1 MRLLIALLAWIGAVV
16 GAAALSSAVA
26 SSIHHNPAVASASS
40 SGSGGVSAGS
50 GSGGAPAGSSSGS
63 GAAPVDPSSV
73 KATDPV
79 SLFRSANFARAL
91 GAARTQLGAGARLDM
106 LVLYPGYLDIT
117 AVRAGT
123 EVNVYLAANSRYTQ
137 NNTGGNPGS
146 SPLFSFTQVQSDTP
160 AALAQRIATAGH
172 VPKSQLNYMVVQV
185 NPADHHLRWLVY
197 PRHGNRVEYFQGS
210 GATGPLFEYRSG
222 SSTGLQPVR

>member
-26 SSIHHNPAVASASS
+26 SSIHH
-40 SGSGGVSAGS
+40 
-50 GSGGAPAGSSSGS
+50 GGAPAGSSSGS
-63 GAAPVDPSSV
+63 GGAPVDPSSV

-79 SLFRSANFARAL
+79 SLFRSANFTRGL
-91 GAARTQLGAGARLDM
+91 GAARAQLGTGARLDM
-106 LVLYPGYLDIT
+106 LALYPGYLDIT
-117 AVRAGT
+117 AVKAGT
-123 EVNVYLAANSRYTQ
+123 EVNLYIAANNRYTQ
-137 NNTGGNPGS
+137 TNTGGNPAS
-146 SPLFSFTQVQSDTP
+146 SPLFSFSQVQSDTP

-172 VPKSQLNYMVVQV
+172 VPESQLNYMVVQV
-185 NPADHHLRWLVY
+185 NPTDHHLRWLVY

-210 GATGPLFEYRSG
+210 GATGPLFAYGSN